1 MSPVIAVVR
10 MVKYV
15 LRAAGAALNRTRR
28 VMSVMQ
34 ETFLFEGIDKDSK
47 RAAVS

>member
-10 MVKYV
+10 MAKYV
-15 LRAAGAALNRTRR
+15 LRAAAAALNRTRR

-34 ETFLFEGIDKDSK
+34 EVFLFEGIDKDNKS
-47 RAAVS
+47 AAVN